1 MSTLWTPSGEHQPD
15 DDGPAA
21 PAPGAAAPPGTGAQ
35 GAAADDPALAEA
47 EEQLRAVREELIRTP
62 VVDIIANHV
71 VGLWQLA
78 VLHLDLEGSGVRNLD
93 AARVAVDAVAALV
106 RGLGEDLGQHQ
117 APLEDALAQL
127 QTAYV
132 EIAGA
137 GPGVSEDDA

>member
-1 MSTLWTPSGEHQPD
+1 M
-15 DDGPAA
+15 
-21 PAPGAAAPPGTGAQ
+21 
-35 GAAADDPALAEA
+35 AEA

-78 VLHLDLEGSGVRNLD
+78 VLHLDPEGTGVRNLD

-106 RGLGEDLGQHQ
+106 RGLGENLGQHQ

-137 GPGVSEDDA
+137 GSGDSNGSGLDS